1 MKSKFIVAALA
12 LGLASPAAA
21 STLLDFTSS
30 AIGVGNTTGSHAGVG
45 YTITGVG
52 GALTNATHGNN
63 NGCNVGYSF
72 ACAGPTNGKYD
83 VGFGVVGN
91 GNNNE
96 INGMIASSEY
106 VEVKF
111 DSVVKLLG
119 FAGMLTYNNNNVGGG
134 TEQVRLDYSKNG
146 EAFNSLYGNTQN
158 IVSDGGGSF
167 GTVGL
172 SFLKDLMLQVDTVRF
187 YAFGTI
193 PFDDGNA
200 NVTAAALEIA
210 AVPLPAGLPLLLA
223 GMGALGFA
231 ARRKKRM
238 AS

>member
-1 MKSKFIVAALA
+1 M
-12 LGLASPAAA
+12 PAW
-21 STLLDFTSS
+21 
-30 AIGVGNTTGSHAGVG
+30 AIRSLVL
-45 YTITGVG
+45 G
-52 GALTNATHGNN
+52 GALTNATHKTN

-72 ACAGPTNGKYD
+72 ACAPLTNGKYD
-83 VGFGVVGN
+83 VGFGVAGNN
-91 GNNNE
+91 GNE
-96 INGMIASSEY
+96 IDGMIASNEY

-119 FAGMLTYNNNNVGGG
+119 FAGMLTYNGSRPNEG

-146 EAFNSLYGNTQN
+146 EAFVSLYGNTQN
-158 IVSDGGGSF
+158 TDADVGGSNDSY

-187 YAFGTI
+187 YAFGTS

-223 GMGALGFA
+223 GMGALGLA
-231 ARRKKRM
+231 GRRKKRM

>member
-1 MKSKFIVAALA
+1 M
-12 LGLASPAAA
+12 PAW
-21 STLLDFTSS
+21 
-30 AIGVGNTTGSHAGVG
+30 AIRSLVL
-45 YTITGVG
+45 G
-52 GALTNATHGNN
+52 GALTNATHKTN

-72 ACAGPTNGKYD
+72 ACAPLTNGQYD
-83 VGFGVVGN
+83 VGFGVSGNN
-91 GNNNE
+91 GNE
-96 INGMIASSEY
+96 IDGMIASNEY

-119 FAGMLTYNNNNVGGG
+119 FAGMLTYNNNKVGGG

-146 EAFNSLYGNTQN
+146 EGFNSLYGNTQN
-158 IVSDGGGSF
+158 IVSDGGSSY

-187 YAFGTI
+187 YAFGTS

-223 GMGALGFA
+223 GMGALGLA
-231 ARRKKRM
+231 GRRKKRM